1 MTDLQTELQNSA
13 LAGLV
18 DKERYI
24 SQDEYLPKLLFNTSE
39 DHVKTHLDEELMT
52 CQHFTF
58 AVAFITEAVLT
69 MLKPKLAD
77 LALKGV
83 TGRILTSNYLSFN
96 NPKVFKELLKIPNLE
111 VRVLKQSDSFHA
123 KGYIFDK
130 GEYQS
135 MIIGSSN
142 LTETALIRNYEW
154 NLRITSYENAALT
167 DQVINEVEQQWQRA
181 AALTPEWIT
190 DYEADYQTIAFNRQK
205 NEPIETVAEESADY
219 IAITPNHM
227 QKDALKSLNF
237 LRHEGHQ
244 KALIVSA
251 TGTGK
256 TYLGAFDVKRVNPKK
271 FLFIVHREQILKK
284 AKASFHQVLGGD
296 WSEYGILSGNENQR
310 DARYLF
316 ATIQTLS
323 KESTLSQFDP
333 EEFDYIM
340 IDEAHKSGAS
350 SYHRV
355 IDYFKPQFLLGMT
368 ATPERTDDF
377 NIYELFDYNLAYE
390 IRLQDALEEDMLA
403 PFHYIGVTDYE
414 LNDEIGEEKT
424 PLQNLVSSE
433 RMDYVEQQL
442 NYYGY
447 SGDQV
452 HGLIF
457 CSRKDEAKE
466 VARIMTTKGYPS
478 VALTG
483 EDNVDYREQ
492 VIQDFE
498 AGRYRYIV
506 TVDIFNEGI
515 DIPCI
520 NQVVMLRNTQSSI
533 IFIQQLGR
541 GLRKF
546 PRKDFVTVIDFI
558 GNYKNNY
565 LIPIALTGDHSRN
578 KNSLRN
584 KLSTDQII
592 GMSTI
597 NFTEVAKQRVYD
609 SINNSNLT
617 ELKQLRDDYQD
628 LKKRLG
634 RMPMLF
640 DFTTHGS
647 IDGSVLIAKYDNYY
661 QFLLKMKEDVHLNSY
676 EDTVLRMLSKE
687 LLNGMRIHELLLLK
701 LLFEKDGVVSVDD
714 FKKALEQVNA
724 RVDQKTLDSM
734 LSVLNLKFY
743 QKANQKKYGM
753 EPYVM
758 LSNNEY
764 YLNEE
769 ILRAYQSNLNFD
781 NLVDDVLAT
790 GLFKADDYDQTQ
802 PLTIGKKYTRKD
814 MCRLLGWEKDLSA
827 VVNGYKLAYN
837 TCPLFI
843 TYTKS
848 QDIDDGI
855 KYEDEFLN
863 SQIMRMFTRSPRK
876 LDSPEVQAMVQGNAS
891 GVLKMPLFVKKSDD
905 EGSDYYYLGLV
916 NIDQKS
922 LRQESM
928 RNKKGKTVPVVTMN
942 LILEKPVQ
950 YNLYL
955 NLTKN

>member
-83 TGRILTSNYLSFN
+83 TGRILTSNYLGFN

-111 VRVLKQSDSFHA
+111 VRILKQSDSFHA

-190 DYEADYQTIAFNRQK
+190 DYEADYQTIVFNRQK
-205 NEPIETVAEESADY
+205 NEPAEIVAEESAHY
-219 IAITPNHM
+219 STITPNHM

-323 KESTLSQFDP
+323 KENTLSQFDP

-390 IRLQDALEEDMLA
+390 IRLQDALEEK
-403 PFHYIGVTDYE
+403 HV
-414 LNDEIGEEKT
+414 
-424 PLQNLVSSE
+424 
-433 RMDYVEQQL
+433 
-442 NYYGY
+442 
-447 SGDQV
+447 
-452 HGLIF
+452 
-457 CSRKDEAKE
+457 
-466 VARIMTTKGYPS
+466 
-478 VALTG
+478 
-483 EDNVDYREQ
+483 
-492 VIQDFE
+492 
-498 AGRYRYIV
+498 
-506 TVDIFNEGI
+506 
-515 DIPCI
+515 
-520 NQVVMLRNTQSSI
+520 
-533 IFIQQLGR
+533 
-541 GLRKF
+541 
-546 PRKDFVTVIDFI
+546 
-558 GNYKNNY
+558 
-565 LIPIALTGDHSRN
+565 
-578 KNSLRN
+578 
-584 KLSTDQII
+584 
-592 GMSTI
+592 STI
-597 NFTEVAKQRVYD
+597 SLYWCDR
-609 SINNSNLT
+609 
-617 ELKQLRDDYQD
+617 LRI
-628 LKKRLG
+628 KR
-634 RMPMLF
+634 
-640 DFTTHGS
+640 
-647 IDGSVLIAKYDNYY
+647 
-661 QFLLKMKEDVHLNSY
+661 
-676 EDTVLRMLSKE
+676 
-687 LLNGMRIHELLLLK
+687 
-701 LLFEKDGVVSVDD
+701 
-714 FKKALEQVNA
+714 
-724 RVDQKTLDSM
+724 
-734 LSVLNLKFY
+734 
-743 QKANQKKYGM
+743 
-753 EPYVM
+753 
-758 LSNNEY
+758 
-764 YLNEE
+764 
-769 ILRAYQSNLNFD
+769 
-781 NLVDDVLAT
+781 
-790 GLFKADDYDQTQ
+790 
-802 PLTIGKKYTRKD
+802 
-814 MCRLLGWEKDLSA
+814 
-827 VVNGYKLAYN
+827 
-837 TCPLFI
+837 
-843 TYTKS
+843 
-848 QDIDDGI
+848 
-855 KYEDEFLN
+855 
-863 SQIMRMFTRSPRK
+863 
-876 LDSPEVQAMVQGNAS
+876 
-891 GVLKMPLFVKKSDD
+891 
-905 EGSDYYYLGLV
+905 
-916 NIDQKS
+916 
-922 LRQESM
+922 
-928 RNKKGKTVPVVTMN
+928 
-942 LILEKPVQ
+942 
-950 YNLYL
+950 
-955 NLTKN
+955 